1 MANGQPGKKTPDATR
16 NRAIQLLNQSLTVDQ
31 VAARLSISKSLV
43 RNIQKADKAEKDRKP
58 NG

>member
-1 MANGQPGKKTPDATR
+1 
-16 NRAIQLLNQSLTVDQ
+16 VDQ